1 MNDSLLL
8 ILSTKTFIE
17 SKNIKQL
24 AINKATYEELKKH
37 PYINHII
44 ASTIVAYRE
53 KHGNFTNLED
63 LKNIGTVN
71 DEKLEQLKPY
81 INFE

>member
-24 AINKATYEELKKH
+24 AINKSTYEELKKH

-53 KHGNFTNLED
+53 KHGNYKQLND
-63 LKNIGTVN
+63 LKNVGTI
-71 DEKLEQLKPY
+71 DDKKLEQLKPY
-81 INFE
+81 LIFE

>member
-1 MNDSLLL
+1 MNVGLMLR
-8 ILSTKTFIE
+8 KTM
-17 SKNIKQL
+17 L
-24 AINKATYEELKKH
+24 
-37 PYINHII
+37 
-44 ASTIVAYRE
+44 
-53 KHGNFTNLED
+53 NLED